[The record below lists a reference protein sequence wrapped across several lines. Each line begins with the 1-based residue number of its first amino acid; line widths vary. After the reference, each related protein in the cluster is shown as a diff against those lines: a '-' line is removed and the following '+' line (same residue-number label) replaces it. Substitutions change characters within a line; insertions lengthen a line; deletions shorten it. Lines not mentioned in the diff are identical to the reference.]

1 MNARER
7 ARASAGGA
15 PSLLPDRLLLA
26 IVDRFVRILARCGS
40 TTQEIIGAV
49 LQACERIPHGW
60 ADRAR
65 RVPREI
71 SEASHVLTVWFTE
84 AAYLDAD
91 GKPRPLPLEG
101 AAMSVAALVRSVDPQ
116 LDPREVLMYLL
127 RSGAVRRR
135 GAHYVPRK
143 RDVLLRGLGG
153 PDYFR
158 TLRVLRNML
167 GTLEHNVQ
175 PKRRVPGRFEY
186 FVENPH
192 FPVSQLE
199 QLDTFARGLGKEEVL
214 PRIDLHM
221 QQRAKMRRP
230 GEPTVRVGFGFYVW
244 QDPVNPQERV
254 RSPSHGRRNRKSKG
268 LTK

>member
-1 MNARER
+1 MNAPER
-7 ARASAGGA
+7 ARASSGGA
-15 PSLLPDRLLLA
+15 PSLLSDRLLLA
-26 IVDRFVRILARCGS
+26 IVDSFVRILARCGS
-40 TTQEIIGAV
+40 TAQEIIGAV

-71 SEASHVLTVWFTE
+71 SEASHVLTAWFTE

-101 AAMSVAALVRSVDPQ
+101 ASMSVAALVRSVDPQ
-116 LDPREVLMYLL
+116 LDPREVVMYLI

-135 GAHYVPRK
+135 GARYVPRK

-167 GTLEHNVQ
+167 GTLEHNVE

-199 QLDTFARGLGKEEVL
+199 QLDKFARGLGKEML

-221 QQRAKMRRP
+221 HQRERMRRP

-254 RSPSHGRRNRKSKG
+254 RSASHGRRRRKSKG

>member
-1 MNARER
+1 MGPFFR
-7 ARASAGGA
+7 
-15 PSLLPDRLLLA
+15 
-26 IVDRFVRILARCGS
+26 
-40 TTQEIIGAV
+40 Q
-49 LQACERIPHGW
+49 CERIPHGW

-101 AAMSVAALVRSVDPQ
+101 ASMSVAALVRSVDPK
-116 LDPREVLMYLL
+116 LDPREVVMYLI

-135 GAHYVPRK
+135 GARYVPRK

-167 GTLEHNVQ
+167 GTLEHNVAAEAQ
-175 PKRRVPGRFEY
+175 GSRSVRVLCRESTLSRESAGTAGQVRKRSRKGDAPSHRPPHASAREDAPAGRADGPRRVRFLCLAGPRPFGESRAS
-186 FVENPH
+186 
-192 FPVSQLE
+192 FPKTQESRTGQGEVS
-199 QLDTFARGLGKEEVL
+199 K
-214 PRIDLHM
+214 P
-221 QQRAKMRRP
+221 
-230 GEPTVRVGFGFYVW
+230 
-244 QDPVNPQERV
+244 
-254 RSPSHGRRNRKSKG
+254 
-268 LTK
+268 